1 MAAANPQVS
10 VGENAPPQW
19 AHELMQRIQAQ
30 DTTIEAL
37 RTELAVE
44 RARTTPS
51 TTSQNPSEPIVQ
63 LTSTPTD
70 LARSSKNLPDP
81 PEFHGKKNE
90 FPAWLA
96 LIDAK
101 LAIDKKDAPESV
113 RFWYLHSRLRGKALL
128 QVTPW
133 IGTIRNTEMM
143 TVERLVAQLKAAYED
158 PKLAER
164 AVFRLNLMRQNGD
177 RFADF
182 LIKFER
188 TMMEAGGS
196 VWTDSVKK
204 NFLINALS
212 IELQKAMVATAQP
225 DLYIDYVSLL
235 HTVSTNLEML
245 RGKERN
251 IYMSRTKATEPETF
265 PTSTSMDWEP
275 TQTVKVASAKTGP
288 ARWVSQEELAR
299 RRETGACLRCGSK
312 DHRIKT
318 CPYGPAVRPGAQ
330 ANSTAVALI
339 PPPASDGDESEK
351 EELS

>member
-1 MAAANPQVS
+1 MATDLQPSA
-10 VGENAPPQW
+10 GENTPPQW

-44 RARTTPS
+44 RART
-51 TTSQNPSEPIVQ
+51 NPSESSAVQ
-63 LTSTPTD
+63 PTLPSAD
-70 LARSSKNLPDP
+70 LGRPSKNLPDP
-81 PEFHGKKNE
+81 PEFQGRKNE

-101 LAIDKKDAPESV
+101 LTIDKKDAPESV

-133 IGTIRNTEMM
+133 IGTVRNTDMM
-143 TVERLVAQLKAAYED
+143 TVDGLIAQLKVAYED
-158 PKLAER
+158 PKLMER
-164 AVFRLNLMRQNGD
+164 AVFRLNSIRQNGD

-182 LIKFER
+182 LAKFER

-204 NFLINALS
+204 NFLNNALS

-225 DLYIDYVSLL
+225 DLYADYVSLL

-245 RGKERN
+245 RGRERN
-251 IYMSRTKATEPETF
+251 SYGPRTKATEPEAF
-265 PTSTSMDWEP
+265 STSTPMDWEP
-275 TQTVKVASAKTGP
+275 TQAVKVASAKAGP
-288 ARWVSQEELAR
+288 ARWVSQEELVR
-299 RRETGACLRCGSK
+299 RRESGACLRCGNT
-312 DHRIKT
+312 DHRIKM
-318 CPYGPAVRPGAQ
+318 CPYAPAVRPGAQ

-339 PPPASDGDESEK
+339 PSPASNGEESEK